1 MRDFQNA
8 FDAALAG
15 VDSTIV
21 EVMGLCAQF
30 TSGAQCGSEVQGV
43 FDDPESLGFA
53 GGGVRI
59 EGSSPSLF
67 VRTDT
72 VRAAVLDALEQH
84 EHGATLFDGR
94 PVVFDEEDFPAI
106 AVYLTDAE
114 YTGEEL
120 DADTWRATLHIE
132 VFLPAQVPDSELDQ
146 WMESRIYPAMTAIPA
161 LAGLI
166 TTMVT
171 QGYEY
176 RRDDDMAL
184 WSSADLTYSITYEM

>member
-1 MRDFQNA
+1 MNTGRRCLMVAPLF
-8 FDAALAG
+8 L
-15 VDSTIV
+15 TK
-21 EVMGLCAQF
+21 
-30 TSGAQCGSEVQGV
+30 
-43 FDDPESLGFA
+43 
-53 GGGVRI
+53 RI
-59 EGSSPSLF
+59 FLRS
-67 VRTDT
+67 
-72 VRAAVLDALEQH
+72 
-84 EHGATLFDGR
+84 
-94 PVVFDEEDFPAI
+94 

-114 YTGEEL
+114 HTGEEL